1 METAMLCKKY
11 QGQGVVGFDIACS
24 GDKDGELLKH
34 FADAYKVRTNEP
46 MLTCR
51 TSLRTFR

>member
-34 FADAYKVRTNEP
+34 FADAYKVRTNDS
-46 MLTCR
+46 R
-51 TSLRTFR
+51 FY